1 MNELVKI
8 DQDVTIVPN
17 DFNFTNM
24 GAVTEVTPKGFKMKM
39 KYPTN
44 GIKINHICEF
54 YSHTQNGILFFSS
67 YASEIKDNELFIEN
81 PIKHRFLQR
90 RQFTRIKF
98 LTETTMRDLTT
109 DKVYNISTV
118 VLSAGGLKFLASE
131 SINLDNE
138 YKVEIVLNEEQTVSC
153 ILQPIRMEKQDS
165 GKFILSGRF
174 VHQVNVDKMTLIQ
187 YCMNKNMEAEN
198 K

>member
-8 DQDVTIVPN
+8 DQDVTIVPR

-24 GAVTEVTPKGFKMKM
+24 GSVTEVTPQGFRMKM
-39 KYPTN
+39 KYPTS
-44 GIKINHICEF
+44 GIKQNYICEF

-67 YASEIKDNELFIEN
+67 HASEVKDNELFIAN

-109 DKVYNISTV
+109 DKVYDISTV
-118 VLSAGGLKFLASE
+118 DLSAGGLKFFTNE
-131 SINLDNE
+131 SINLDDE
-138 YKVEIVLNEEQTVSC
+138 YKVEIVLSEEQNVSC
-153 ILQPIRMEKQDS
+153 ILQPIRMEKKDN
-165 GKFILSGRF
+165 GRFILSGRF

>member
-8 DQDVTIVPN
+8 NQGVTIVPN

-24 GAVTEVTPKGFKMKM
+24 GSVTEVTPKGFRMKM
-39 KYPTN
+39 KYPTK
-44 GIKINHICEF
+44 GIKLNHICEF

-67 YASEIKDNELFIEN
+67 HASEINDNELFIAN

-98 LTETTMRDLTT
+98 LTETTMRNLTT
-109 DKVYNISTV
+109 NKIYDISTID
-118 VLSAGGLKFLASE
+118 LSAGGLKFMANE
-131 SINLDNE
+131 SINLDDE
-138 YKVEIVLNEEQTVSC
+138 YKVEIILSDDQEVSC
-153 ILQPIRMEKQDS
+153 ILQPIRMEKQDT